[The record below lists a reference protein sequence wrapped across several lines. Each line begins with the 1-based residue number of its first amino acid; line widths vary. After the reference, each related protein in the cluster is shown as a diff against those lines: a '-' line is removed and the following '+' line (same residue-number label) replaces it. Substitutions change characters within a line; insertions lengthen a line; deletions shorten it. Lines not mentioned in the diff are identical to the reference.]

1 MFKAVRL
8 NALTY
13 PVEPVEHEE
22 MARAGARLVAIEGQQ
37 PQEIIDAACDCDALM
52 IVSSYVPGEVIEQ
65 LTRCRVLARM
75 GAGTDRVDIATA
87 TRCGIVV
94 SNVPDFCLNE
104 QAEHAL
110 ALLLALA
117 RKLPA
122 MSAAMRRGDW
132 AARHDA
138 GLHRVTGRTLGLV
151 GFGASAQAVAVRARG
166 LGLRLLA
173 WARNPAKYHAAADRL
188 GVELIDLDQLLRA
201 SDFVSL
207 HLPLTPQTRHFLS
220 ADRLALMRP
229 DACLI
234 NTARGAIVDEAALVE
249 MLRAGR
255 LAGAGLDVFEG
266 IDVFTL
272 PGEPPCHPLL
282 ELDNVI
288 LTPHCAGSS
297 IESTADSKRRGTR
310 NAAEV
315 LLGRWPA
322 HVVNP
327 EVQPRF
333 SLAREASP

>member
-13 PVEPVEHEE
+13 PVDSVEQEE
-22 MARAGARLVAIEGQQ
+22 LARAGACLVAVEGQQ
-37 PQEIIDAACDCDALM
+37 PQEIIDAAADCDALL
-52 IVSSYVPGEVIEQ
+52 IVSSYVPGSVIEK

-75 GAGTDRVDIATA
+75 GAGTDRVDIAAA

-104 QAEHAL
+104 QAEHVL
-110 ALLLALA
+110 ALLFALA

-132 AARHDA
+132 AARHDP
-138 GLHRVTGRTLGLV
+138 GVHRIAGRTLGLV
-151 GFGASAQAVAVRARG
+151 GFGASAQAVAARARG

-173 WARNPAKYHAAADRL
+173 WARNPPKYQTAADRL
-188 GVELIDLDQLLRA
+188 GVELIDLDRLLRH

-207 HLPLTPQTRHFLS
+207 HLPLTPATRHFLS
-220 ADRLALMRP
+220 AERLALLRSE
-229 DACLI
+229 AVLI
-234 NTARGAIVDEAALVE
+234 NTARGALVDETALAE
-249 MLRAGR
+249 MLRTGR
-255 LAGAGLDVFEG
+255 LAGAGLDVFEA
-266 IDVFTL
+266 IDVFAL
-272 PGEPPCHPLL
+272 SSAPPRHPLL
-282 ELDNVI
+282 ELENVL

-297 IESTADSKRRGTR
+297 VESTADSKRRGTR
-310 NAAEV
+310 NAADV

-327 EVQPRF
+327 EVKPRF
-333 SLAREASP
+333 PLAPNG